1 MRYLNRI
8 VVCVTFCVLCLASSA
23 YAMYSVADKGL
34 WPNSW
39 PKQLDSLREKSRTL
53 VGPTFALRHYA
64 VPFKTREEFESAWPH
79 LVEVKSTGAPIVLRR
94 NTSFW
99 LGKGNAGVCIH
110 TPPEGKE
117 PISGDQIKP
126 AVPGASLFAGGRLD
140 QTIYVELII
149 DGEIVDLNR
158 IQLPVDTLVIDERFK
173 EPESK

>member
-1 MRYLNRI
+1 MNYLNRT
-8 VVCVTFCVLCLASSA
+8 VVCVTICVLCLASPA
-23 YAMYSVADKGL
+23 YGLYVVTNKGL
-34 WPNSW
+34 WPDRW
-39 PKQLDSLREKSRTL
+39 PKQLDSL
-53 VGPTFALRHYA
+53 VGPHFELRHYA
-64 VPFKTREEFESAWPH
+64 IPFKTREEFESAWPH
-79 LVEVKSTGAPIVLRR
+79 TVDVISPGAPIVLRR

-126 AVPGASLFAGGRLD
+126 AVPGASPFAGGRLD
-140 QTIYVELII
+140 RTIYIELII

-158 IQLPVDTLVIDERFK
+158 IQLPVDTPIIDERFK

>member
-8 VVCVTFCVLCLASSA
+8 VVCVTFCVLFFASSA
-23 YAMYSVADKGL
+23 YALYSVANKGL

-53 VGPTFALRHYA
+53 VGPHFELTHYA
-64 VPFKTREEFESAWPH
+64 IPFKTREEFESAWPH
-79 LVEVKSTGAPIVLRR
+79 MVEIKCLGAPIVLRR
-94 NTSFW
+94 DTSFW

-110 TPPEGKE
+110 TPPQGKQ

-126 AVPGASLFAGGRLD
+126 AVPGASPFAGGRLD
-140 QTIYVELII
+140 QTIYIELII

-158 IQLPVDTLVIDERFK
+158 IQLPADTPIIDERFK

>member
-1 MRYLNRI
+1 MRNLTRT
-8 VVCVTFCVLCLASSA
+8 VVCVTLCVFCLASPA
-23 YAMYSVADKGL
+23 YALYLVSNKGL
-34 WPNSW
+34 WPDSW

-64 VPFKTREEFESAWPH
+64 IPFKTREEFESAWPH
-79 LVEVKSTGAPIVLRR
+79 MVEVKSPGAPIVLRR

-126 AVPGASLFAGGRLD
+126 AVSGQSPYAGGRLD
-140 QTIYVELII
+140 QTIYIELII

-158 IQLPVDTLVIDERFK
+158 IRLPVDTTIIDERFA
-173 EPESK
+173 EPANK

>member
-1 MRYLNRI
+1 MRYLTRT
-8 VVCVTFCVLCLASSA
+8 VVCVTSVLCLTSSA
-23 YAMYSVADKGL
+23 YALYLVADKGL
-34 WPNSW
+34 WPDSW

-53 VGPTFALRHYA
+53 VGPQFDLRHYA

-79 LVEVKSTGAPIVLRR
+79 IIAVKSPGAPIVLRP

-110 TPPEGKE
+110 TPPAGKE
-117 PISGDQIKP
+117 PISGDQITP
-126 AVPGASLFAGGRLD
+126 AVSGQSPFAYGRLD

-158 IQLPVDTLVIDERFK
+158 IQLPTDTPIIDERFA
-173 EPESK
+173 EPANK